1 MAILSY
7 YYMIVSKQK
16 SQDEI
21 LRKLRGSVFV
31 FGCGICSDTSRTG
44 GPKEVEAAVE
54 FLRKNGIEVQGSFV
68 IDAMCHLQKVRKA
81 VRDNKEAISMVS
93 SVLALS
99 CGSGVQSAVNAL
111 PESIKVV
118 SGVDTMFLGN
128 IENLSS
134 LREMCSLCGNCVL
147 NETGGI
153 CPVTL
158 CPKGILNGPCGGMK
172 NYKCEVDENVDC
184 AWVKIYERSV
194 VQNSMED
201 IRKIAGP
208 KDYSIKRTPASVK
221 FTGSHK

>member
-1 MAILSY
+1 
-7 YYMIVSKQK
+7 MIVSKQK
-16 SQDEI
+16 ELDDI
-21 LRKLRGSVFV
+21 IKKIRGSVFI

-44 GPKEVEAAVE
+44 GPKEVEAMKNILTGRNIAVE
-54 FLRKNGIEVQGSFV
+54 GTYV

-81 VRDNKEAISMVS
+81 ARDNKEGLSKS
-93 SVLALS
+93 QTVLVLS
-99 CGSGVQSAVNAL
+99 CGSGVQSAVLAL
-111 PESIKVV
+111 PDNIKVV

-134 LREMCSLCGNCVL
+134 LKEMCSLCGNCVL

-158 CPKGILNGPCGGMK
+158 CPKGLLNGPCGGMK
-172 NYKCEVDENVDC
+172 NYKCEIDENMDC

-194 VQNSMED
+194 IQNTLED
-201 IRKIAGP
+201 IKKTARP
-208 KDYSIKRTPASVK
+208 KDYSVKKPAAAIK

>member
-1 MAILSY
+1 
-7 YYMIVSKQK
+7 MIVSKQK
-16 SQDEI
+16 ELDDI
-21 LRKLRGSVFV
+21 IKKIRGSVFI

-44 GPKEVEAAVE
+44 GPKEVEAMKNILTGRNIAVE
-54 FLRKNGIEVQGSFV
+54 GTYV

-81 VRDNKEAISMVS
+81 ARDNKEGLSKS
-93 SVLALS
+93 QTVLVLS
-99 CGSGVQSAVNAL
+99 CGSGVQSTVLAL
-111 PESIKVV
+111 PDNIKVV

-134 LREMCSLCGNCVL
+134 LKEMCSLCGNCVL

-158 CPKGILNGPCGGMK
+158 CPKGLLNGPCGGMK
-172 NYKCEVDENVDC
+172 NYKCEIDENMDC

-194 VQNSMED
+194 IQNTLED
-201 IRKIAGP
+201 IKKTAKP
-208 KDYSIKRTPASVK
+208 KDYSVKKPAAVIK

>member
-1 MAILSY
+1 
-7 YYMIVSKQK
+7 MIVSKQK
-16 SQDEI
+16 ELDDI
-21 LRKLRGSVFV
+21 IKKIRGSVFI

-44 GPKEVEAAVE
+44 GPKEVEAMKNILTGRNIAVE
-54 FLRKNGIEVQGSFV
+54 GTYV

-81 VRDNKEAISMVS
+81 ARDNKEGLSKS
-93 SVLALS
+93 QTVLVLS
-99 CGSGVQSAVNAL
+99 CGSGVQSAVLAL
-111 PESIKVV
+111 PDNIKIV

-134 LREMCSLCGNCVL
+134 LKEMCSLCGNCVL

-158 CPKGILNGPCGGMK
+158 CPKGLLNGPCGGMK
-172 NYKCEVDENVDC
+172 NYKCEIDENMDC

-194 VQNSMED
+194 IQNTLED
-201 IRKIAGP
+201 IKKTAKP
-208 KDYSIKRTPASVK
+208 KDYSVKKPAAAIK

>member
-1 MAILSY
+1 
-7 YYMIVSKQK
+7 MIVSKQK
-16 SQDEI
+16 ELKDI
-21 LRKLRGSVFV
+21 IKKIKGPVFI

-44 GPKEVEAAVE
+44 GPKEVEAMKNILAAENIIVE
-54 FLRKNGIEVQGSFV
+54 GTYV

-81 VRDNKEAISMVS
+81 ARDNKEGLSKAQT
-93 SVLALS
+93 VLVLS
-99 CGSGVQSAVNAL
+99 CGSGVQSAVLAL
-111 PESIKVV
+111 PDNIKVV

-134 LREMCSLCGNCVL
+134 LKEMCSLCGNCVL

-158 CPKGILNGPCGGMK
+158 CPKGLLNGPCGGMK
-172 NYKCEVDENVDC
+172 NYKCEIDENMDC

-194 VQNSMED
+194 TQNTLGD
-201 IRKIAGP
+201 IKRTAKP
-208 KDYSIKRTPASVK
+208 KDYSVKKPSATVK

>member
-1 MAILSY
+1 
-7 YYMIVSKQK
+7 MIVSKQK
-16 SQDEI
+16 ELDDI
-21 LRKLRGSVFV
+21 IKKIRGSVFI

-44 GPKEVEAAVE
+44 GPKEVEAMKNILTGRNIAVE
-54 FLRKNGIEVQGSFV
+54 GTYV

-81 VRDNKEAISMVS
+81 ARDNKEGLSKS
-93 SVLALS
+93 QTVLVLS
-99 CGSGVQSAVNAL
+99 CGSGVQSAVLAL
-111 PESIKVV
+111 PDNIKVV

-134 LREMCSLCGNCVL
+134 LKEMCSLCGNCVL

-158 CPKGILNGPCGGMK
+158 CPKGLLNGPCGGMK
-172 NYKCEVDENVDC
+172 NYKCEIDENMDC

-194 VQNSMED
+194 IQNTLED
-201 IRKIAGP
+201 IKKTAKP
-208 KDYSIKRTPASVK
+208 KDYSVKKPVAVIK

>member
-1 MAILSY
+1 
-7 YYMIVSKQK
+7 MIVSKQK
-16 SQDEI
+16 ELNDI
-21 LRKLRGSVFV
+21 IKKIKGSVFI

-44 GPKEVEAAVE
+44 GPKEVEVMRQILAD
-54 FLRKNGIEVQGSFV
+54 KNIEVEGTYV

-81 VRDNKEAISMVS
+81 ARDNKEGLSKAKT
-93 SVLALS
+93 VLVLS
-99 CGSGVQSAVNAL
+99 CGSGVQSAVLAL
-111 PESIKVV
+111 PDNIKVV

-134 LREMCSLCGNCVL
+134 LKEMCSLCGNCVL

-158 CPKGILNGPCGGMK
+158 CPKGLLNGPCGGMK
-172 NYKCEVDENVDC
+172 NYKCEIDENMDC

-194 VQNSMED
+194 IQNTLED
-201 IRKIAGP
+201 IKKTAKP
-208 KDYSIKRTPASVK
+208 KDYSVKKPVATLK

>member
-1 MAILSY
+1 
-7 YYMIVSKQK
+7 MIVSKQK
-16 SQDEI
+16 E
-21 LRKLRGSVFV
+21 LRDIIKKIKGSVFI

-44 GPKEVEAAVE
+44 GPKEVEAMKNILAAENIAVE
-54 FLRKNGIEVQGSFV
+54 GTYV

-81 VRDNKEAISMVS
+81 VRDNKESLSKAQTILV
-93 SVLALS
+93 LS
-99 CGSGVQSAVNAL
+99 CGSGVQSAVLAL
-111 PESIKVV
+111 PDSIKVV

-134 LREMCSLCGNCVL
+134 LKEMCSLCGNCVL

-158 CPKGILNGPCGGMK
+158 CPKGLLNGPCGGMK
-172 NYKCEVDENVDC
+172 NYKCEIDEDMDC

-194 VQNSMED
+194 MQNTLGD
-201 IRKIAGP
+201 IKKTAKP
-208 KDYSIKRTPASVK
+208 KDYSVKKPSATVK

>member
-1 MAILSY
+1 
-7 YYMIVSKQK
+7 MIVTKQK
-16 SQDEI
+16 ELEDI
-21 LRKLRGSVFV
+21 IKKIRGSVFI

-44 GPKEVEAAVE
+44 GPKEVAAMKGILE
-54 FLRKNGIEVQGSFV
+54 DKNISVNGTYV

-81 VRDNKEAISMVS
+81 VRDNKE
-93 SVLALS
+93 SVAKSDSILVLS

-111 PESIKVV
+111 DDSKMVI

-134 LREMCSLCGNCVL
+134 LKEMCSLCGKCVL

-158 CPKGILNGPCGGMK
+158 CPKGLLNGPCGGMK
-172 NYKCEVDENVDC
+172 NYKCEVDENLDC
-184 AWVKIYERSV
+184 AWVKIYERAV
-194 VQNSMED
+194 IQNTIAD
-201 IRKIAGP
+201 IKKIAKP
-208 KDYSIKRTPASVK
+208 KDYSVKKPAASVK

>member
-1 MAILSY
+1 
-7 YYMIVSKQK
+7 MIVSKQK
-16 SQDEI
+16 DLDDI
-21 LRKLRGSVFV
+21 LKKIRGSVFI

-44 GPKEVEAAVE
+44 GLKEVEAMKRILADENIAVE
-54 FLRKNGIEVQGSFV
+54 GTYV

-81 VRDNKEAISMVS
+81 ARDNKESLS
-93 SVLALS
+93 KSQTVLVLS
-99 CGSGVQSAVNAL
+99 CGSGVQSAVMAL
-111 PESIKVV
+111 PAHIKVV

-134 LREMCSLCGNCVL
+134 LKEMCSLCGNCVL

-158 CPKGILNGPCGGMK
+158 CPKGLLNGPCGGMK
-172 NYKCEVDENVDC
+172 NYKCGIDENMDC

-194 VQNSMED
+194 VQNTLED
-201 IRKIAGP
+201 IKKTAKP
-208 KDYSIKRTPASVK
+208 KDYSVKKPAATLK

>member
-1 MAILSY
+1 
-7 YYMIVSKQK
+7 MIVSKQK
-16 SQDEI
+16 ELDDI
-21 LRKLRGSVFV
+21 IKKIRGSVFI

-44 GPKEVEAAVE
+44 GQKEVEAMKNILAGRNIAVE
-54 FLRKNGIEVQGSFV
+54 GTYV

-81 VRDNKEAISMVS
+81 ARDNKEGLSKS
-93 SVLALS
+93 QTVLVLS
-99 CGSGVQSAVNAL
+99 CGSGVQSAVLAL
-111 PESIKVV
+111 PDNIKIV

-134 LREMCSLCGNCVL
+134 LKEMCSLCGNCVL

-158 CPKGILNGPCGGMK
+158 CPKGLLNGPCGGMK
-172 NYKCEVDENVDC
+172 NYKCEIDENMDC

-194 VQNSMED
+194 IQNTLED
-201 IRKIAGP
+201 IKKTAKP
-208 KDYSIKRTPASVK
+208 KDYSVKKPAAAIK

>member
-1 MAILSY
+1 
-7 YYMIVSKQK
+7 MIVSKQK
-16 SQDEI
+16 ELDDI
-21 LRKLRGSVFV
+21 IKKIRGSVFI

-44 GPKEVEAAVE
+44 GPKEVEAMKNILTGRNIAVE
-54 FLRKNGIEVQGSFV
+54 GTYV

-81 VRDNKEAISMVS
+81 ARDNKEGLSKS
-93 SVLALS
+93 QTVLVLS
-99 CGSGVQSAVNAL
+99 CGSGVQSAVLAL
-111 PESIKVV
+111 PDNIKVV

-134 LREMCSLCGNCVL
+134 LKEMCSLCGNCVL

-158 CPKGILNGPCGGMK
+158 CPKGLLNGPCGGMK
-172 NYKCEVDENVDC
+172 NYKCEIDENMDC

-194 VQNSMED
+194 IQNTLED
-201 IRKIAGP
+201 IKKTAKP
-208 KDYSIKRTPASVK
+208 KDYSVKKPAAAIK